1 MALGVFHVTSLQ
13 HLTFTS
19 LCWHIG
25 SVLTEDRRDRWKS
38 VAESSVWV
46 IRTFSLCLL
55 LKLDIFMIQ
64 TERNHTHSYGNCMN
78 SVRCY
83 FVSECVGDLFN
94 PLVDIWLGFFEQLLQ
109 VSPCAKA
116 REPVSPRCGPSS
128 VSPDRSL
135 CQMSQNNCYDSQG
148 HWENSSAAGLSAQ
161 MSPAVTP
168 GGPPD
173 PPWNN
178 SLLQ

>member
-1 MALGVFHVTSLQ
+1 MWPTPGKSQACSNILRGRQEREEQVEERCRVLISGVCCWNLTFLWSKQEEITHRQQLYEFSRILFWRRVCGRLVQSTCW
-13 HLTFTS
+13 HLTWFLWTVTP
-19 LCWHIG
+19 
-25 SVLTEDRRDRWKS
+25 SVTVCKS
-38 VAESSVWV
+38 PGACES
-46 IRTFSLCLL
+46 
-55 LKLDIFMIQ
+55 
-64 TERNHTHSYGNCMN
+64 
-78 SVRCY
+78 
-83 FVSECVGDLFN
+83 
-94 PLVDIWLGFFEQLLQ
+94 
-109 VSPCAKA
+109 
-116 REPVSPRCGPSS
+116 RCGPSS
-128 VSPDRSL
+128 VSSDRSL

>member
-1 MALGVFHVTSLQ
+1 MATWLPGVQSRWVWNVKEQVDIEITHLLQ
-13 HLTFTS
+13 YFGCRLFKNCSQT
-19 LCWHIG
+19 
-25 SVLTEDRRDRWKS
+25 
-38 VAESSVWV
+38 
-46 IRTFSLCLL
+46 L
-55 LKLDIFMIQ
+55 LKKS
-64 TERNHTHSYGNCMN
+64 HTGINGMN
-78 SVRCY
+78 SVRFFCQQ
-83 FVSECVGDLFN
+83 VCVR
-94 PLVDIWLGFFEQLLQ
+94 LVQSTCWHLTWFLWT
-109 VSPCAKA
+109 VTPSVTVCKSPGAC
-116 REPVSPRCGPSS
+116 ESRCGPSS
-128 VSPDRSL
+128 VSSDRSL